1 MKMKFQKT
9 MGMNLKIN
17 KQTTMKQIIFFFV
30 FTCFVTLVQ
39 AQEKEMKNLRSE
51 VDKKQYDKAK
61 TDVDAFVAKY
71 PEDPEGLYYKAKVYE
86 QLAASDQYKSLV
98 TGDARDT
105 ALAAFKKAMSIGG
118 KDPKLTVLVMKDQY
132 SPVFNLYTGYY
143 QQGANAFNAAAPTGN
158 KAGFADAM
166 NYFIK
171 ANNVGQYI
179 AENQWSKIAAVD
191 TTLVLNIAKA
201 ALNAG
206 KNDTALVYFQ
216 KLADAHINGT
226 KDGGEGNAAFILP
239 YQWLTL
245 HYKDAKDEANMLKYA
260 NMGRELFPDNDYFD
274 LVLLDYY
281 REQKNDKALFA
292 KHNQLVTKK
301 PDSLMYHFNYANDIF
316 GYVYNSDAG
325 AVVTGKD
332 SLLNV
337 LHNQLEAGYKINPN
351 DIVTNWLYSQYYY
364 NQGVDISD
372 SASKVKD
379 AKVKA
384 DLGTQAKDDFT
395 KAIPYADKAITELEN
410 AGYKKS
416 DKSRYKSIVNL
427 MQKIYQSLN
436 QTDKV
441 KTYQD
446 KYDAADTKFVN

>member
-1 MKMKFQKT
+1 MKR
-9 MGMNLKIN
+9 L
-17 KQTTMKQIIFFFV
+17 IFFLV
-30 FTCFVTLVQ
+30 FTCMVTLVH
-39 AQEKEMKNLRSE
+39 AQDKEMKNLRSE

-61 TDVDAFVAKY
+61 TDVDAFVTKY
-71 PEDPEGLYYKAKVYE
+71 PDDAEGLYLKAKVYE
-86 QLAASDQYKSLV
+86 QLAADDQYKSLAPA
-98 TGDARDT
+98 DAREI
-105 ALAAFKKAMSIGG
+105 ALESFKKAMSGGG
-118 KDPKLTVLVMKDQY
+118 KDPKLQVLVLKDQY
-132 SPVFNLYTGYY
+132 SPIFNLYTGYY
-143 QQGANAFNAAAPTGN
+143 QQGANAFNAAAPKGD

-179 AENQWSKIAAVD
+179 AENQWSKIPAVD

-206 KNDTALVYFQ
+206 KNDSAKVYFQ

-260 NMGRELFPDNDYFD
+260 KLGKQLFPGNDYFD
-274 LVLLDYY
+274 LVLVDYY
-281 REQKNDKALFA
+281 REQKNDRALFA
-292 KHNQLVTKK
+292 EHNELVTAK

-316 GYVYNSDAG
+316 GYVYNSDEG
-325 AVVTGKD
+325 AKVTRKD

-337 LHNQLEAGYKINPN
+337 LHEQLEKGSKINPN

-379 AKVKA
+379 ATAKA
-384 DLGTQAKDDFT
+384 SLNTQAKDDFT
-395 KAIPYADKAITELEN
+395 KAIPYADKAITQLEN
-410 AGYKKS
+410 EGYKKS
-416 DKSRYKSIVNL
+416 DKSRYKSVVNL
-427 MQKIYQSLN
+427 MQKIYESLK
-436 QTDKV
+436 QADKV
-441 KTYQD
+441 KEYQN
-446 KYDAADTKFVN
+446 KYDASDTKFVN